1 MKTFKEFINEKGIC
15 WTGYKRVPGTKP
27 YSKGSCEKKE
37 EVELE
42 ESEHKVGDRVTV
54 NNSLLGKKSGVVTK
68 IVKRGDGLG
77 IIVKHDGEKVGKTSY
92 PPHKVMK
99 EEVEFYGESHYVLA
113 HSRSRGISSPV
124 KDLEGNV
131 EKHETK
137 ESAYKRA
144 SELNAKSS
152 SPHVYYTYG
161 GEMHEDIEF
170 YEEYGAEELFDILEE
185 VIEDIAESNNMDSE
199 IIWEDF
205 EEVSDEELFETAAWR
220 RKEGKDPK
228 GGLNRKGVASYRREN
243 PGSKLKMAVTTPP
256 SKLKKGSKAAK
267 RRKSFCARM
276 SGMKGPMRK
285 NGKPTRK
292 ALALRKWNCR

>member
-1 MKTFKEFINEKGIC
+1 MKTFKQFLELDEGRC
-15 WTGYKRVPGTKP
+15 WTGYKPVPGKKP
-27 YSKGSCEKKE
+27 YSKGSCKKE
-37 EVELE
+37 DVELAEAKHYPYRFRAKYSDPKTGEVLDYHVDFNHKSLEAAKKHAEVNKMSEKHKLHSVVQIQKEDVELYE
-42 ESEHKVGDRVTV
+42 ESEHKVGDRVVV

-77 IIVKHDGEKVGKTSY
+77 IIVKHDGEKDGKTSY

-99 EEVEFYGESHYVLA
+99 E
-113 HSRSRGISSPV
+113 
-124 KDLEGNV
+124 
-131 EKHETK
+131 
-137 ESAYKRA
+137 
-144 SELNAKSS
+144 
-152 SPHVYYTYG
+152 
-161 GEMHEDIEF
+161 DIEF
-170 YEEYGAEELFDILEE
+170 YEEYDAEELFDILEE
-185 VIEDIAESNNMDSE
+185 VIEDIAEANNMDSE

-256 SKLKKGSKAAK
+256 SKLKKGSKAAN